1 MVMKRKVRKN
11 ALMLDEKG
19 RVPEQ
24 FRNIRASI
32 QYIAD
37 KKKIK
42 TIMATSCRQGEGKS
56 SMIANLAMFM
66 SKSGK
71 RVLLIDGDLRLPTIH
86 RIFNL
91 KNYVGLSDLLKDDQ
105 FDKFE
110 GIQKIDEHL
119 DVMTSGVSPY
129 NPSELLSDSLLPE
142 SLKAYEEI
150 YDFIFIDAPPIGLS
164 DSIIIANYCD
174 ATILVLENGKT
185 TKTQLKECV
194 EKCKMQNIDVL
205 GIIRNKVQRRR
216 NDSNYYYNYVKR

>member
-1 MVMKRKVRKN
+1 MVIKKQAKQRTLITN
-11 ALMLDEKG
+11 EKG
-19 RVPEQ
+19 TIPEQ

-32 QYIAD
+32 QYVAD

-56 SMIANLAMFM
+56 SLIANLAMFM

-86 RIFNL
+86 RIFKL

-105 FDKFE
+105 FRRYE
-110 GIQKIDEHL
+110 GIQKIDDYL
-119 DVMTSGVSPY
+119 DVMASGASPY

-142 SLKAYEEI
+142 ILKEYETV

-164 DSIIIANYCD
+164 DTIITANYCD

-185 TKTQLKECV
+185 TKTQLKECI

-205 GIIRNKVQRRR
+205 GIIRNKVKRRR
-216 NDSNYYYNYVKR
+216 HESSYYYDYVKK